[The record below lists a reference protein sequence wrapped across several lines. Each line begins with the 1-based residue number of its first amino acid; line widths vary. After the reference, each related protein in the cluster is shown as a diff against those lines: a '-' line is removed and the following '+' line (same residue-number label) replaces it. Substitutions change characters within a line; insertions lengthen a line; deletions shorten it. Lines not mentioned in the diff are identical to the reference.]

1 MKTWILITLVL
12 SMYGQV
18 NVSENFSHLEEL
30 MRKDSVYNPERDVF
44 IILTPDTVSRRNGD
58 EEGIFYLE
66 RLPRQKNEITGCY
79 DTIRCLDYMLESSA
93 RGIADLLL
101 VYDEYF
107 DKKLVLPKTF
117 LQKVKLLDMNKKFVQ
132 FKDFRDA
139 YNFLCDTLLYGENL
153 KRVREYVPEDAS
165 YLDIKKAR
173 DKIGPYMKRI
183 WLSDTRYIT
192 TDSLTLLQ
200 VRPVKSSGG
209 FSPKKK
215 HAKRDGE
222 WLLGFY

>member
-12 SMYGQV
+12 SMYGHV
-18 NVSENFSHLEEL
+18 NVFENFSFLEEL
-30 MRKDSVYNPERDVF
+30 VCKDSLYNPEKDVF
-44 IILTPDTVSRRNGD
+44 IILTPDTVSRREGD
-58 EEGIFYLE
+58 DEGIFYLE
-66 RLPRQKNEITGCY
+66 RFPRQKNKITGCY
-79 DTIRCLDYMLESSA
+79 DTIRCLDYMLESPA

-101 VYDEYF
+101 AYDEYF
-107 DKKLVLPKTF
+107 DKKLILPKTF

-153 KRVREYVPEDAS
+153 KRVREYLPENARWDTEW
-165 YLDIKKAR
+165 KVR

-183 WLSDTRYIT
+183 WLIDTRYIT

-200 VRPVKSSGG
+200 VSPAKSSGC
-209 FSPKKK
+209 FSPQKK
-215 HAKRDGE
+215 HTK
-222 WLLGFY
+222 

>member
-12 SMYGQV
+12 SMYGHV
-18 NVSENFSHLEEL
+18 NVFENFSFLEEL
-30 MRKDSVYNPERDVF
+30 VCKDSLYNPEKDVF
-44 IILTPDTVSRRNGD
+44 IILTPDTVSRREGD
-58 EEGIFYLE
+58 DEGIFYLE
-66 RLPRQKNEITGCY
+66 RFPRQKNKITGCY

-101 VYDEYF
+101 AYDEYF

-153 KRVREYVPEDAS
+153 KRVREHLPENARWDTEW
-165 YLDIKKAR
+165 KVR

-183 WLSDTRYIT
+183 WLIDTRYIT

-209 FSPKKK
+209 FSPQKKR
-215 HAKRDGE
+215 AK
-222 WLLGFY
+222 

>member
-44 IILTPDTVSRRNGD
+44 IILTPDTVSQRNGD
-58 EEGIFYLE
+58 EEGIFYFE
-66 RLPRQKNEITGCY
+66 RLSGRKNEITGCY
-79 DTIRCLDYMLESSA
+79 DTIRGLDYMLESPA

-117 LQKVKLLDMNKKFVQ
+117 LQKVKLLDMNKKIAQ
-132 FKDFRDA
+132 FRDFCDA
-139 YNFLCDTLLYGENL
+139 YNFLCDTLVYGENL
-153 KRVREYVPEDAS
+153 KRVREYVLKNARWDTEW
-165 YLDIKKAR
+165 KMR
-173 DKIGPYMKRI
+173 DKILPYMKRI
-183 WLSDTRYIT
+183 WLIDTRYIT

-200 VRPVKSSGG
+200 VCLTKSSGG
-209 FSPKKK
+209 FSPQKKC
-215 HAKRDGE
+215 AK
-222 WLLGFY
+222 LK

>member
-18 NVSENFSHLEEL
+18 NVLESFSPLEEL
-30 MRKDSVYNPERDVF
+30 LHKDSVCNPEKDVF
-44 IILTPDTVSRRNGD
+44 IILTPDAVSRRDGD

-66 RLPRQKNEITGCY
+66 RLSGRKNEITGCY
-79 DTIRCLDYMLESSA
+79 DTIRGLDYMLESPA

-117 LQKVKLLDMNKKFVQ
+117 LQKVKLLDMNEKFVQ

-153 KRVREYVPEDAS
+153 RRVRECVPEDAS

-173 DKIGPYMKRI
+173 DKIALYMKRI
-183 WLSDTRYIT
+183 WLIDTRYIT

-209 FSPKKK
+209 FSPQKKR
-215 HAKRDGE
+215 AK
-222 WLLGFY
+222 